1 MRKWN
6 NRPLLKEKE
15 PETFDGKGT
24 DLMYFEN
31 VSEWDGL
38 EEGNQIVMN
47 RQTFLISLLPNYLV
61 ENEVNLISTK
71 IRVYLHEI

>member
-47 RQTFLISLLPNYLV
+47 R
-61 ENEVNLISTK
+61 
-71 IRVYLHEI
+71 